1 MYQDVKEQTRMVEA
15 ENNDKMVKNKP
26 EKILN
31 FMRKYLSTKFFI
43 ILAILLYLVCIMG
56 ICIINFDGVK
66 ELFVY
71 PEEEY
76 KYLESLANEIVLNH
90 NFDIDAEYTF
100 SGSYNENYK
109 TLLIEMYEG
118 RARLTVNI
126 NDYGLDTQRAYIERN
141 YDKYLNFI
149 LNSTFDLLLIPF
161 FFVGVI
167 MVIFIVVCIVIME
180 SCNIIITRRKNR
192 KRKV

>member
-1 MYQDVKEQTRMVEA
+1 MAEA
-15 ENNDKMVKNKP
+15 ENNDKMGKKKP

-43 ILAILLYLVCIMG
+43 ILAILFYLVCIMG

-149 LNSTFDLLLIPF
+149 CYFFTLFLIKASTF
-161 FFVGVI
+161 
-167 MVIFIVVCIVIME
+167 
-180 SCNIIITRRKNR
+180 
-192 KRKV
+192 

>member
-1 MYQDVKEQTRMVEA
+1 MYQDVKEQTRMAEV
-15 ENNDKMVKNKP
+15 ENNDKMGKKKP

-43 ILAILLYLVCIMG
+43 ILAILFYLVCIMG

-167 MVIFIVVCIVIME
+167 MVVFIAVCIVIME